1 MKISEKGL
9 NLIKSFEGCRLT
21 AYKCPAGVWTIGW
34 GHTGDVTEGKTITQ
48 EQADQ
53 MLRDDMVAYELKV
66 EKYNGIYGWNQNE
79 FDALTSF
86 AYNVGSIDQLTA
98 RGTRSREVIAEKMLA
113 YNKGGGKVLPG
124 LTRRRKAEQELF
136 LAPVDSIAP
145 AQPAGWVKDERGW
158 WYRREDGSWPAGEW
172 AYLEWEGKKNWYYF
186 DQDGYMKS
194 SCVLIIG
201 SEAFALGQ
209 DGAMMEGKIT
219 LTTNERGALVIP

>member
-136 LAPVDSIAP
+136 LAPVESVAASQQEPGWIQCGDRWQYLRADGTYMR
-145 AQPAGWVKDERGW
+145 AGWMLINHH
-158 WYRREDGSWPAGEW
+158 WY
-172 AYLEWEGKKNWYYF
+172 LF
-186 DQDGYMKS
+186 DQDGWMLTGWQQKDGKRFYLEES
-194 SCVLIIG
+194 GDYEGACWHETEAHDG
-201 SEAFALGQ
+201 SL
-209 DGAMMEGKIT
+209 
-219 LTTNERGALVIP
+219 ERWYVE